1 MTMLKS
7 DLFRSFA
14 VGFILGAVAIC
25 LFLGTHGGTTNPVV
39 ASAIA
44 APSQ

>member
-1 MTMLKS
+1 MTMFKS

-25 LFLGTHGGTTNPVV
+25 LFLGTHGGVTNMVV
-39 ASAIA
+39 GSAIA